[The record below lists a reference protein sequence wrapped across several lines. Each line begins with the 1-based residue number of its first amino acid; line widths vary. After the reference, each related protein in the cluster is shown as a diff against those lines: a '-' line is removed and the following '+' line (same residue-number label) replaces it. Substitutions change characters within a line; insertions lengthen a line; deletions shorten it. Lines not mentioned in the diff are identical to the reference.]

1 MLARLVYPLLHPES
15 GTVFAKA
22 FYPRIS
28 EGMIFGRVSRL
39 FVTPLLR
46 ALRRCL
52 PPSRYLEFL
61 DSFRYPLAGE
71 CALRMAAARRLH
83 LPCDWGM
90 EIGVLTEVF
99 RDHSTRQ
106 ICQVDIADAY
116 DHKHQRFDLDHGDG
130 SGGLGRMSRDI
141 ATSLFRG
148 LASQGQVLDLGLVR
162 TLVTAYQRIVLD
174 LMDSYADDAA
184 IADWVR
190 TGATPG
196 RPSLESQVMDWADD
210 VAYSVHDVEDGV
222 VSGRID
228 LRVLA
233 DDDAAAALARL
244 GTSVYGSGADPAELE
259 AAARRLSGLPVVAA
273 VGQYDATL
281 TASVALKRL
290 TSELVGRFASAAI
303 AETRR
308 LAGSGPLV
316 RYQADL
322 HVPPEVRAEVAVLKT
337 LALQFIMS
345 DPQHLAIQSEQR
357 ERVHRVALRL
367 LAGAPGTLDALLIPA
382 FDAAAD
388 DAARMRVVVDQVAS
402 YTEGRLERIDAG
414 EAGGAGSSR

>member
-1 MLARLVYPLLHPES
+1 MSDFFQNGIVTTLHELGGRSTADLEHEVAALARSTPVSLVLPCLHSELAGPALGPLVRHLAAMPWLGEIVIGLDRADAAGYREALDLFSQLPQPHHVLWNDGPRIGALVAELGALGLAPQERGKGHNIWLGLGLVQAHGRAEVVALHDCDVVSFQPRMLARLVYPLLHPDS

-28 EGMIFGRVSRL
+28 EGMVFGRVSRL

-61 DSFRYPLAGE
+61 DSLRYPLAGE

-116 DHKHQRFDLDHGDG
+116 DHKHQRFDLSPSDG

-184 IADWVR
+184 INGLRLDRGEEARAVEFFAASLFEAGRSFVQEDQQR
-190 TGATPG
+190 PLTPTWDEVG
-196 RPSLESQVMDWADD
+196 RRQPQ
-210 VAYSVHDVEDGV
+210 
-222 VSGRID
+222 
-228 LRVLA
+228 
-233 DDDAAAALARL
+233 ALARL
-244 GTSVYGSGADPAELE
+244 L
-259 AAARRLSGLPVVAA
+259 AA
-273 VGQYDATL
+273 V
-281 TASVALKRL
+281 
-290 TSELVGRFASAAI
+290 
-303 AETRR
+303 
-308 LAGSGPLV
+308 
-316 RYQADL
+316 QADT
-322 HVPPEVRAEVAVLKT
+322 AEH
-337 LALQFIMS
+337 S
-345 DPQHLAIQSEQR
+345 DP
-357 ERVHRVALRL
+357 
-367 LAGAPGTLDALLIPA
+367 
-382 FDAAAD
+382 
-388 DAARMRVVVDQVAS
+388 
-402 YTEGRLERIDAG
+402 
-414 EAGGAGSSR
+414 

>member
-1 MLARLVYPLLHPES
+1 MSDFFQNGIVTTLHELGGRSTADLEAEVSRLASSTPVSLVLPCLHSELAGPALRPMVQHLAAMPWLGEIVIGLDRADEAGYREALALFDQLPQPHHVLWNDGPRIGALVAELGALGLAPLERGKGHNIWLGLALVQAHGQAEVVALHDCDVVSFQPRMLARLVYPLLHPES

-28 EGMIFGRVSRL
+28 EGMVFGRVSRL

-116 DHKHQRFDLDHGDG
+116 DHKHQRFDLSPSDG

-141 ATSLFRG
+141 ALSLFRG

-184 IADWVR
+184 INGLQLDRGEEARAVEFFAASLFEAGRSFVQEDQQR
-190 TGATPG
+190 PLTPTWDELS
-196 RPSLESQVMDWADD
+196 RRQPQ
-210 VAYSVHDVEDGV
+210 
-222 VSGRID
+222 
-228 LRVLA
+228 
-233 DDDAAAALARL
+233 ALARL
-244 GTSVYGSGADPAELE
+244 L
-259 AAARRLSGLPVVAA
+259 AA
-273 VGQYDATL
+273 V
-281 TASVALKRL
+281 
-290 TSELVGRFASAAI
+290 
-303 AETRR
+303 
-308 LAGSGPLV
+308 
-316 RYQADL
+316 QADT
-322 HVPPEVRAEVAVLKT
+322 AE
-337 LALQFIMS
+337 
-345 DPQHLAIQSEQR
+345 H
-357 ERVHRVALRL
+357 
-367 LAGAPGTLDALLIPA
+367 G
-382 FDAAAD
+382 
-388 DAARMRVVVDQVAS
+388 
-402 YTEGRLERIDAG
+402 GR
-414 EAGGAGSSR
+414 

>member
-1 MLARLVYPLLHPES
+1 MSDFFQNGIVTTLHELGGRSTADLQAEVSRLASSTPVGLVLPCLHSELAGPALGPLVRHLAAMPWLGEIVIGLDRADQAGYREALTLFDQLPQPHHVLWNDGPRIGALVAELGALGLAPRERGKGHNIWLGLGLVQAHGRAEVVALHDCDVVSFQPRMLARLVYPLLHPES

-116 DHKHQRFDLDHGDG
+116 DHKHQRFDLSHDDG
-130 SGGLGRMSRDI
+130 NGGLGRMSRDI

-184 IADWVR
+184 INGLQLDRGEEARAVEFFAASLFEAGRSFVQEDQQR
-190 TGATPG
+190 PLTPTWDELS
-196 RPSLESQVMDWADD
+196 RRQPQ
-210 VAYSVHDVEDGV
+210 
-222 VSGRID
+222 
-228 LRVLA
+228 
-233 DDDAAAALARL
+233 ALARL
-244 GTSVYGSGADPAELE
+244 L
-259 AAARRLSGLPVVAA
+259 AA
-273 VGQYDATL
+273 V
-281 TASVALKRL
+281 
-290 TSELVGRFASAAI
+290 
-303 AETRR
+303 
-308 LAGSGPLV
+308 
-316 RYQADL
+316 QADT
-322 HVPPEVRAEVAVLKT
+322 AE
-337 LALQFIMS
+337 
-345 DPQHLAIQSEQR
+345 H
-357 ERVHRVALRL
+357 
-367 LAGAPGTLDALLIPA
+367 G
-382 FDAAAD
+382 
-388 DAARMRVVVDQVAS
+388 
-402 YTEGRLERIDAG
+402 GR
-414 EAGGAGSSR
+414 

>member
-1 MLARLVYPLLHPES
+1 MVRHLTAMPWLGEIVIGLDRADEAGYREALALFSQLPQPHHVLWNDGPRIGALVAELGALGLAPRERGKGHNIWLGLGLVQALGRAEVVALHDCDVVSFQPRMLARLVYPLLHPES

-28 EGMIFGRVSRL
+28 EGMVYGRVSRL

-116 DHKHQRFDLDHGDG
+116 DHKHQRFDLSPSDG

-141 ATSLFRG
+141 ALSLFRG

-184 IADWVR
+184 INGLQLDRGEEARAVEFFAASLFEAGRSFVQEDQQR
-190 TGATPG
+190 PLTPTWD
-196 RPSLESQVMDWADD
+196 E
-210 VAYSVHDVEDGV
+210 
-222 VSGRID
+222 VSR
-228 LRVLA
+228 RQPQ
-233 DDDAAAALARL
+233 ALARL
-244 GTSVYGSGADPAELE
+244 L
-259 AAARRLSGLPVVAA
+259 AA
-273 VGQYDATL
+273 V
-281 TASVALKRL
+281 
-290 TSELVGRFASAAI
+290 
-303 AETRR
+303 
-308 LAGSGPLV
+308 
-316 RYQADL
+316 QAD
-322 HVPPEVRAEVAVLKT
+322 T
-337 LALQFIMS
+337 
-345 DPQHLAIQSEQR
+345 
-357 ERVHRVALRL
+357 
-367 LAGAPGTLDALLIPA
+367 
-382 FDAAAD
+382 AD
-388 DAARMRVVVDQVAS
+388 HS
-402 YTEGRLERIDAG
+402 GR
-414 EAGGAGSSR
+414 

>member
-1 MLARLVYPLLHPES
+1 MSDFFQNGIVTTLHELGGRSTADLEAEVSRLASGTPVGLVLPCLHSELAGPALGPLVRHLAAMPWLGEIVIGLDRADAAGYREALALFSQLPQPHQVLWNDGPRIGALVEELGALGLAPLERGKGHNIWLGLGLVQAQGRAEVVALHDCDVVSFQPRMLARLVYPLLHPES

-28 EGMIFGRVSRL
+28 EGMVFGRVSRL

-116 DHKHQRFDLDHGDG
+116 DHKHQRFDLSASDG

-184 IADWVR
+184 INGLQLNRGEEARAVEFFAASLFEAGRSFVQEDQQR
-190 TGATPG
+190 PLTPTWDELS
-196 RPSLESQVMDWADD
+196 RRQPQ
-210 VAYSVHDVEDGV
+210 
-222 VSGRID
+222 
-228 LRVLA
+228 
-233 DDDAAAALARL
+233 ALARL
-244 GTSVYGSGADPAELE
+244 L
-259 AAARRLSGLPVVAA
+259 AA
-273 VGQYDATL
+273 V
-281 TASVALKRL
+281 
-290 TSELVGRFASAAI
+290 
-303 AETRR
+303 
-308 LAGSGPLV
+308 
-316 RYQADL
+316 QADT
-322 HVPPEVRAEVAVLKT
+322 AE
-337 LALQFIMS
+337 
-345 DPQHLAIQSEQR
+345 H
-357 ERVHRVALRL
+357 
-367 LAGAPGTLDALLIPA
+367 G
-382 FDAAAD
+382 
-388 DAARMRVVVDQVAS
+388 
-402 YTEGRLERIDAG
+402 GR
-414 EAGGAGSSR
+414 

>member
-1 MLARLVYPLLHPES
+1 MSDFFQNGIVTTLHELGGRSTADLQAEVSRLASSTPVGLVLPCLHSELAGPALGPLVRHLAAMPWLGEIVIGLDRADAAGYREALALFDQLPQPHHVLWNDGPRIGALVAELGALGLAPRERGKGHNIWLGLGLVQAHGRAEVVALHDCDVVSFQPRMLARLVYPLLHPES

-184 IADWVR
+184 INGLQLDRGEEARAVEFFAASLFEAGRSFVQEDQQR
-190 TGATPG
+190 PLTPTWDELS
-196 RPSLESQVMDWADD
+196 RRQPQ
-210 VAYSVHDVEDGV
+210 
-222 VSGRID
+222 
-228 LRVLA
+228 
-233 DDDAAAALARL
+233 ALARL
-244 GTSVYGSGADPAELE
+244 L
-259 AAARRLSGLPVVAA
+259 AA
-273 VGQYDATL
+273 V
-281 TASVALKRL
+281 
-290 TSELVGRFASAAI
+290 
-303 AETRR
+303 
-308 LAGSGPLV
+308 
-316 RYQADL
+316 QADT
-322 HVPPEVRAEVAVLKT
+322 AE
-337 LALQFIMS
+337 
-345 DPQHLAIQSEQR
+345 H
-357 ERVHRVALRL
+357 
-367 LAGAPGTLDALLIPA
+367 G
-382 FDAAAD
+382 
-388 DAARMRVVVDQVAS
+388 
-402 YTEGRLERIDAG
+402 GR
-414 EAGGAGSSR
+414 

>member
-1 MLARLVYPLLHPES
+1 MPWLGEIVIGLDRADAAGYREALALFDQLPQPHHVLWNDGPRIGALVAELGALGLAPRERGKGHNIWLGLGLMQAHGRAEVVALHDCDVVSFQPRMLARLVYPLLHPES

-116 DHKHQRFDLDHGDG
+116 DHKHQRFDLSHGDG

-184 IADWVR
+184 INGLQLDRGEEARAVEFFAASLFEAGRSFVQEDQQR
-190 TGATPG
+190 PLTPTWDELS
-196 RPSLESQVMDWADD
+196 RRQPQ
-210 VAYSVHDVEDGV
+210 
-222 VSGRID
+222 
-228 LRVLA
+228 
-233 DDDAAAALARL
+233 ALARL
-244 GTSVYGSGADPAELE
+244 L
-259 AAARRLSGLPVVAA
+259 AA
-273 VGQYDATL
+273 V
-281 TASVALKRL
+281 
-290 TSELVGRFASAAI
+290 
-303 AETRR
+303 
-308 LAGSGPLV
+308 
-316 RYQADL
+316 QADT
-322 HVPPEVRAEVAVLKT
+322 AE
-337 LALQFIMS
+337 
-345 DPQHLAIQSEQR
+345 H
-357 ERVHRVALRL
+357 
-367 LAGAPGTLDALLIPA
+367 G
-382 FDAAAD
+382 
-388 DAARMRVVVDQVAS
+388 
-402 YTEGRLERIDAG
+402 GR
-414 EAGGAGSSR
+414 